1 MTGHVQS
8 AQSVVV
14 GLDWSDA
21 ARAAVEHAAEAAA
34 ARRLPLRLV
43 HVIEP
48 PLYPVRPTL
57 GRIRDFDLVLRK
69 AGQRLLEEAVDVL
82 GLVYPELNVT
92 SCLKRG
98 PAVEILVE
106 ESRDAERLVVGS
118 HGAGAFTELLLG
130 STALQTVSL
139 ARCPVVVVPAPAS
152 DELPRSGVVVGVD
165 GSATS
170 SAALRFAFETA
181 SVLSEPLVAV
191 HAWTDPALSAPHVP
205 LPLVYDPALVAHEE
219 RLVMAES
226 MAGLAEDFPDVK
238 VDVRVVHDHAV
249 PALSAAAALARLL
262 VVGSR
267 GRGSFG
273 ALFLGSVSHGVLHH
287 ARGPV
292 AVVHGHSAPAPG
304 G

>member
-1 MTGHVQS
+1 MTSQVK
-8 AQSVVV
+8 SVVV
-14 GLDWSDA
+14 GVDWSDA

-43 HVIEP
+43 HVLEP

-57 GRIRDFDLVLRK
+57 GRIHDLDLVLRK
-69 AGQRLLEEAVDVL
+69 AGQRLLEETADVL
-82 GLVYPELNVT
+82 GLVYPELTVS

-98 PAVEILVE
+98 PAVEILVD

-118 HGAGAFTELLLG
+118 HGAGAFTELLIG

-139 ARCPVVVVPAPAS
+139 AGCPVVVVPAPDP

-165 GSATS
+165 GSARS

-181 SVLSEPLVAV
+181 SVLAEPLVAV
-191 HAWTDPALSAPHVP
+191 HAWTDPALAAPHVP
-205 LPLVYDPALVAHEE
+205 LPLVYDPTLVAHEE

-226 MAGLAEDFPDVK
+226 MAGFAEDFPDVK
-238 VDVRVVHDHAV
+238 VDIRVVHEHAV
-249 PALSAAAALARLL
+249 PALTAAGAMARLL

-267 GRGSFG
+267 GRGALG

-292 AVVHGHSAPAPG
+292 AVVHGQATRAPG

>member
-1 MTGHVQS
+1 M
-8 AQSVVV
+8 
-14 GLDWSDA
+14 
-21 ARAAVEHAAEAAA
+21 
-34 ARRLPLRLV
+34 

-48 PLYPVRPTL
+48 APYPVRPTL

-82 GLVYPELNVT
+82 GMVYPELSVN

-98 PAVEILVE
+98 PAVEILVQ

-118 HGAGAFTELLLG
+118 HGTGAFTGLLLG
-130 STALQTVSL
+130 STALQVVSL
-139 ARCPVVVVPAPAS
+139 ARCPVVVVPAPAP

-165 GSATS
+165 GSARS
-170 SAALRFAFETA
+170 AAALRFAFGTA
-181 SVLSEPLVAV
+181 SELSEPLVAV
-191 HAWTDPALSAPHVP
+191 HAWTDPALSAPHVL

-219 RLVMAES
+219 RLVLAES
-226 MAGLAEDFPDVK
+226 MAGLAEDFPEVK
-238 VDVRVVHDHAV
+238 VEVRVVHDHAV

-267 GRGSFG
+267 GRGSLG

-292 AVVHGHSAPAPG
+292 AVVHGHCARAPG

>member
-1 MTGHVQS
+1 MTGHVR
-8 AQSVVV
+8 SVVV

-34 ARRLPLRLV
+34 ARQLPLRLV
-43 HVIEP
+43 HVLEP
-48 PLYPVRPTL
+48 PLYPLRPAL
-57 GRIRDFDLVLRK
+57 GRIHNLELVLRK
-69 AGQRLLEEAVDVL
+69 AGQRLLEETTDVL
-82 GLVYPELNVT
+82 GLVYPELSVT

-98 PAVEILVE
+98 AIVEILVD

-118 HGAGAFTELLLG
+118 HGGGAFTDLLIG

-139 ARCPVVVVPAPAS
+139 AQCPVVVVPAPSS

-165 GSATS
+165 GSARS
-170 SAALRFAFETA
+170 VAALRFAFEAA

-191 HAWTDPALSAPHVP
+191 HAWTDPALSAPQVP

-226 MAGLAEDFPDVK
+226 MAGFAEEFPDVK
-238 VDVRVVHDHAV
+238 VDIRVVHDHAV
-249 PALSAAAALARLL
+249 SALSAAGALSRLL

-267 GRGSFG
+267 GHGSIG

-292 AVVHGHSAPAPG
+292 AIVHGQPARS
-304 G
+304 